1 MRARNVS
8 AFFVLGIR
16 RRCLHI
22 PADARIQRE
31 GGVEGE
37 VGRGKE
43 GGVAGIG
50 VAGDR
55 GILGERTGQS
65 EFEIRQGVPLRC
77 RSITRYSSIK
87 GESAVVVQ
95 QGLLNVFVKRRLA
108 AELESMTPMVVTEG
122 VAGGVEIRA
131 RQRAGYSLRQVKE
144 VRDGDLR
151 K

>member
-1 MRARNVS
+1 MRTRHVR

-16 RRCLHI
+16 RRCLHCA
-22 PADARIQRE
+22 ADAQIQSEAR
-31 GGVEGE
+31 VNAE
-37 VGRGKE
+37 VVLGKE
-43 GGVAGIG
+43 RGVPGIG

-108 AELESMTPMVVTEG
+108 AELETMTPLVVTET
-122 VAGGVEIRA
+122 VAGGGEIRA

-144 VRDGDLR
+144 VRDGHLR